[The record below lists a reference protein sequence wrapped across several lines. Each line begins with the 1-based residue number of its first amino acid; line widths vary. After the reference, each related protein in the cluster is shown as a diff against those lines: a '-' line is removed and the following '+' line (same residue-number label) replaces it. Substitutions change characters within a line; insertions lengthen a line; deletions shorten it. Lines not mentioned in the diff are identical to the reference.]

1 MNINGDTDINDPN
14 FPQQFIEIAGL
25 FQQHKK
31 KIKKV
36 MLKNIHQYF
45 TIDND
50 KQVDEIIEVLDYAVL
65 LNENYCCS
73 FLINLLCNIYGV
85 KQKSAYALCCILEMI
100 NTYFHMQLS
109 IPDIE
114 NNDYKN
120 KKLTCHKKFGTSKTI
135 VASNNILPII
145 SEIILSENFFE
156 IDATKKNQLLEA
168 IMNCFG
174 KNGISQGAMLKLI
187 LKKNNISYED
197 EITRIYRLNHISIYI
212 LGCDFI
218 KILANIDDKE
228 TKKLKSVI
236 NQFSLLEALLIDAN
250 HKNYKKN
257 IISRSSLISHQTI
270 TLTNKIEKSDKII
283 SLINYIEYTIKN
295 LLSVKNKPMIIKT
308 EAKTNIL

>member
-1 MNINGDTDINDPN
+1 MER
-14 FPQQFIEIAGL
+14 FEIDAPET
-25 FQQHKK
+25 QE
-31 KIKKV
+31 
-36 MLKNIHQYF
+36 
-45 TIDND
+45 T
-50 KQVDEIIEVLDYAVL
+50 
-65 LNENYCCS
+65 
-73 FLINLLCNIYGV
+73 
-85 KQKSAYALCCILEMI
+85 
-100 NTYFHMQLS
+100 
-109 IPDIE
+109 P
-114 NNDYKN
+114 
-120 KKLTCHKKFGTSKTI
+120 
-135 VASNNILPII
+135 
-145 SEIILSENFFE
+145 ENFFE